1 VNVTFAPEA
10 IEDLSAAIAF
20 LTERNLP
27 AAVSLSDRVF
37 AVVTSLAEGEFDGP
51 EQALRRTGE
60 RVRSWPVP
68 PFRIYYR
75 REPNQFLVLRVYH
88 SARRPIARLR

>member
-10 IEDLSAAIAF
+10 LEDLSAAIAF
-20 LTERNLP
+20 LSERNLS
-27 AAVSLSDRVF
+27 AAVRLSDRIF
-37 AVVTSLAEGEFDGP
+37 AVIDRLAEGEFDGP
-51 EQALRRTGE
+51 EQQPRLSGE

-75 REPNQFLVLRVYH
+75 REPDKFVF
-88 SARRPIARLR
+88 